1 MSKNSLSY
9 EVILSLLD
17 TFACAV
23 GNSWYNPV
31 IVQSLRGMIIRQ
43 TYSETLIG
51 GEHTFN
57 IQ

>member
-17 TFACAV
+17 TFACAA

-31 IVQSLRGMIIRQ
+31 IVQSLRGIIIRQ

>member
-23 GNSWYNPV
+23 GNNWYNPV
-31 IVQSLRGMIIRQ
+31 IVQILRGMIIRQ

>member
-9 EVILSLLD
+9 EVILSPLD

-31 IVQSLRGMIIRQ
+31 IVQILRGMIIRQ